1 MLDIEAAAAYL
12 GISPD
17 AVRKRLQRG
26 TLAGRKIRGR
36 WLIIL
41 PDGGTGQ
48 ELGGKQDDTT
58 DIGQDRRTSEQHA
71 RCDTMMDILWA

>member
-1 MLDIEAAAAYL
+1 MLDIEAAAAHL

-48 ELGGKQDDTT
+48 E
-58 DIGQDRRTSEQHA
+58 DI
-71 RCDTMMDILWA
+71 